1 MIEAAPF
8 DLVLTDFRMAE
19 MNGLELLTEIKKR
32 RPECLVIL
40 MTAYATVENAVAAM
54 KAGAFDYVT
63 KPFSLEQIQHLAERA
78 LQLQGLRAENRALRN
93 AIDEAPLLESSS
105 AAMVRLMETARQAA
119 ASEATVLLSGESGTG
134 KNVLARQIHRWSPRH
149 ERPFVVVNC
158 TTLSEELLESELFG
172 HVRGAFTG
180 AIKDKPGRLEA
191 ADGGTVF
198 LDEIADLSGALQTK
212 FLRFVQEQSFERVG
226 GDRTIHVD
234 IRIIAASNRDLRS
247 EVAAR
252 RFREDLFY
260 RLNVITLSVPPLR
273 ERREDILPL
282 AQWLLTAASVRNR
295 RAPMQLAPEAAAALK
310 NYNWPGNVRELRNA
324 LERAAV
330 LCRSDVI
337 TLEDLPDSIFREVP
351 DSGPRAAGA
360 GGKPREG
367 RARAH
372 HARARPERDAGRSR
386 GHARHQ
392 RDHAMAQAQTLRD
405 RLSAPRRRAALAL
418 RLAKRR
424 NDHLRHVA
432 EHLALVVRGRQHGDF
447 LDSGLLQRAYA
458 MDDLFGRA
466 HDADSR
472 DRLGRDEAPLLGHQE
487 RAVAFMDLAE
497 ARGLGQAVVLHAL
510 QVVVPDVGE
519 KRRDQFILLAALF
532 PDFVGEMY
540 RARHLRAGLIDDSF
554 VAELFAGPQHARGGQ
569 ATGVKVRADFAPGL
583 FRAGLDQSASSGGN
597 PRDCRSP

>member
-1 MIEAAPF
+1 MARLLIVDDEKNIRANLAAFFESIGHEVQTAENGRQARALIEAAPF

-19 MNGLELLTEIKKR
+19 MNGLELLAEIKKR

-40 MTAYATVENAVAAM
+40 MTAYATVDNAVAAM

-63 KPFSLEQIQHLAERA
+63 KPFSLEQLQHLTERA
-78 LQLQGLRAENRALRN
+78 LQLQGLRAENRALRS
-93 AIDEAPLLESSS
+93 AIDETPLLESSS

-119 ASEATVLLSGESGTG
+119 ASEATVLISGESGTG

-198 LDEIADLSGALQTK
+198 LDEIADLSAALQTK

-226 GDRTIHVD
+226 GDRTIRVD
-234 IRIIAASNRDLRS
+234 IRIIAASNRDLRA

-310 NYNWPGNVRELRNA
+310 SYQWPGNVRELRNA

-330 LCRSDVI
+330 LCRSEVI
-337 TLEDLPDSIFREVP
+337 ALEDLPDLIFREVP
-351 DSGPRAAGA
+351 AGTPHEAGQAASLE
-360 GGKPREG
+360 KIEREHIM
-367 RARAH
+367 RVL
-372 HARARPERDAGRSR
+372 
-386 GHARHQ
+386 
-392 RDHAMAQAQTLRD
+392 AQSATL
-405 RLSAPRRRAALAL
+405 
-418 RLAKRR
+418 
-424 NDHLRHVA
+424 
-432 EHLALVVRGRQHGDF
+432 
-447 LDSGLLQRAYA
+447 
-458 MDDLFGRA
+458 
-466 HDADSR
+466 
-472 DRLGRDEAPLLGHQE
+472 DEAAATLGINVTTLW
-487 RAVAFMDLAE
+487 R
-497 ARGLGQAVVLHAL
+497 
-510 QVVVPDVGE
+510 
-519 KRRDQFILLAALF
+519 KRKRYGTD
-532 PDFVGEMY
+532 
-540 RARHLRAGLIDDSF
+540 
-554 VAELFAGPQHARGGQ
+554 
-569 ATGVKVRADFAPGL
+569 
-583 FRAGLDQSASSGGN
+583 
-597 PRDCRSP
+597 

>member
-1 MIEAAPF
+1 MARLLIVDDEKNIRANLASFFQSLGYETQTAESGSQARALIEAAPF

-19 MNGLELLTEIKKR
+19 INGLDLLAEIKKR
-32 RPECLVIL
+32 RPESLVIL

-63 KPFSLEQIQHLAERA
+63 KPFSLEQIQHLVERA
-78 LQLQGLRAENRALRN
+78 LQIQGLRAENRALRS

-198 LDEIADLSGALQTK
+198 LDEIADLSAALQTK

-247 EVAAR
+247 EVTAR

-260 RLNVITLSVPPLR
+260 RLNVITLSAPPLR

-282 AQWLLTAASVRNR
+282 AGWLLSAASVRNR
-295 RAPMQLAPEAAAALK
+295 RTPMQLAPQAAAALK

-337 TLEDLPDSIFREVP
+337 TLEDLPDSIFREAP
-351 DSGPRAAGA
+351 HGGPAGA
-360 GGKPREG
+360 GETASLEKIEREHIM
-367 RARAH
+367 RVL
-372 HARARPERDAGRSR
+372 
-386 GHARHQ
+386 
-392 RDHAMAQAQTLRD
+392 AQSATLDEAAATLGINVTTLWRK
-405 RLSAPRRRAALAL
+405 RRRY
-418 RLAKRR
+418 
-424 NDHLRHVA
+424 
-432 EHLALVVRGRQHGDF
+432 G
-447 LDSGLLQRAYA
+447 
-458 MDDLFGRA
+458 
-466 HDADSR
+466 AD
-472 DRLGRDEAPLLGHQE
+472 
-487 RAVAFMDLAE
+487 
-497 ARGLGQAVVLHAL
+497 
-510 QVVVPDVGE
+510 
-519 KRRDQFILLAALF
+519 
-532 PDFVGEMY
+532 
-540 RARHLRAGLIDDSF
+540 
-554 VAELFAGPQHARGGQ
+554 
-569 ATGVKVRADFAPGL
+569 
-583 FRAGLDQSASSGGN
+583 
-597 PRDCRSP
+597 

>member
-1 MIEAAPF
+1 MARLLIVDDEKNIRANLASFFQSIGHEAETAESGRQARAMIDAAPF

-19 MNGLELLTEIKKR
+19 MNGLELLAEIKRR

-63 KPFSLEQIQHLAERA
+63 KPFSLDQIQHLAERA

-134 KNVLARQIHRWSPRH
+134 KNVLAREIHRWSPRH

-198 LDEIADLSGALQTK
+198 LDEIADLTGALQTK

-273 ERREDILPL
+273 ERREDIGAL
-282 AQWLLTAASVRNR
+282 ALWMLGAASVRNR
-295 RAPMQLAPEAAAALK
+295 RAPMRLSPEAAVALK
-310 NYNWPGNVRELRNA
+310 NYDWPGNVRELRNA

-330 LCRSDVI
+330 LCRSDLI
-337 TLEDLPDSIFREVP
+337 TPDDLPDSIFRETP
-351 DSGPRAAGA
+351 GTPASGATAAA
-360 GGKPREG
+360 SLEKIEREHIT
-367 RARAH
+367 RVL
-372 HARARPERDAGRSR
+372 
-386 GHARHQ
+386 
-392 RDHAMAQAQTLRD
+392 AQSATL
-405 RLSAPRRRAALAL
+405 
-418 RLAKRR
+418 
-424 NDHLRHVA
+424 
-432 EHLALVVRGRQHGDF
+432 
-447 LDSGLLQRAYA
+447 
-458 MDDLFGRA
+458 
-466 HDADSR
+466 
-472 DRLGRDEAPLLGHQE
+472 DEAAATLGINVTTLW
-487 RAVAFMDLAE
+487 R
-497 ARGLGQAVVLHAL
+497 
-510 QVVVPDVGE
+510 
-519 KRRDQFILLAALF
+519 KRKR
-532 PDFVGEMY
+532 Y
-540 RARHLRAGLIDDSF
+540 
-554 VAELFAGPQHARGGQ
+554 
-569 ATGVKVRADFAPGL
+569 GVD
-583 FRAGLDQSASSGGN
+583 
-597 PRDCRSP
+597 

>member
-1 MIEAAPF
+1 MARLLIVDDEKNIRANLASFFQSIGHEVETAESGRQARAMIEGASF

-19 MNGLELLTEIKKR
+19 LNGLELLTEIKKR
-32 RPECLVIL
+32 RPETLVIL
-40 MTAYATVENAVAAM
+40 MTAYGTVENAVAAM

-63 KPFSLEQIQHLAERA
+63 KPFSLEQIQHLTERA

-93 AIDEAPLLESSS
+93 AIEETPLLESSS
-105 AAMVRLMETARQAA
+105 SAMVRLMDTARQAA

-134 KNVLARQIHRWSPRH
+134 KNVLARQIHRWSPRQ

-198 LDEIADLSGALQTK
+198 LDEIADLSSALQTK

-247 EVAAR
+247 EVAAH

-260 RLNVITLSVPPLR
+260 RLNVITLSVPSLR

-282 AQWLLTAASVRNR
+282 ALWMLSAASVRNR
-295 RAPMQLAPEAAAALK
+295 RTPMQLAPEAVAALK

-337 TLEDLPDSIFREVP
+337 TPDDLPDSIFREAP
-351 DSGPRAAGA
+351 ESGA
-360 GGKPREG
+360 GG
-367 RARAH
+367 A
-372 HARARPERDAGRSR
+372 
-386 GHARHQ
+386 GHAASLEKVEREHIM
-392 RDHAMAQAQTLRD
+392 RVLAQSATL
-405 RLSAPRRRAALAL
+405 
-418 RLAKRR
+418 
-424 NDHLRHVA
+424 
-432 EHLALVVRGRQHGDF
+432 
-447 LDSGLLQRAYA
+447 
-458 MDDLFGRA
+458 
-466 HDADSR
+466 
-472 DRLGRDEAPLLGHQE
+472 DEAAATLGINVTTLW
-487 RAVAFMDLAE
+487 R
-497 ARGLGQAVVLHAL
+497 
-510 QVVVPDVGE
+510 
-519 KRRDQFILLAALF
+519 KRKRYGTD
-532 PDFVGEMY
+532 
-540 RARHLRAGLIDDSF
+540 
-554 VAELFAGPQHARGGQ
+554 
-569 ATGVKVRADFAPGL
+569 
-583 FRAGLDQSASSGGN
+583 
-597 PRDCRSP
+597 